1 MSEPLNTRPLEQFLQ
16 KVKAADTSKAREVK
30 LDMQEARTLA
40 LTLGMVMAR
49 MEGELERLVI
59 EAGKGKDEVINIEI
73 GANKDSW

>member
-1 MSEPLNTRPLEQFLQ
+1 
-16 KVKAADTSKAREVK
+16 
-30 LDMQEARTLA
+30 MQEARTLA